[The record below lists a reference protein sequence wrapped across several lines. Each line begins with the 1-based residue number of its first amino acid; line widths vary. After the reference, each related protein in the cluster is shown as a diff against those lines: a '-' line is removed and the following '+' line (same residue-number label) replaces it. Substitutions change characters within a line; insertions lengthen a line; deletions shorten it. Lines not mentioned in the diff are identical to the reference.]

1 MAKAIVYSPT
11 GSKGTTEVTLPKE
24 VFGVAIKNHV
34 LLASAYRSYLAAGR
48 SAKAKTKTRGM
59 VSGSRRKHHRQ
70 KGTGAARAG
79 TVQSPIRVGGG
90 VAFGPTGNENYQ
102 LKLSVKA
109 KNQAVRQAL
118 TLKAANGQ
126 VIIIDELVAADGKT
140 KVIATLLQKLG
151 LERQVLLVVDSKT
164 PELTR
169 AVRNIA
175 NAQLVNANYLN
186 VFKVINAESIAITKN
201 GLKVLQQWLGTA
213 SSKQGAKS

>member
-1 MAKAIVYSPT
+1 MAKAAVYTKT
-11 GSKGTTEVTLPKE
+11 GSKGTAEITLPKE
-24 VFGVAIKNHV
+24 VFGVEIKNHA

-48 SAKAKTKTRGM
+48 NAHAKTKTRGM

-90 VAFGPTGNENYQ
+90 VAFGPTGNENYK

-118 TLKAANGQ
+118 TLKAADGRV
-126 VIIIDELVAADGKT
+126 VIVDELVSAEGKT

-151 LERQVLLVVDSKT
+151 LERRVLVVVENKT

-175 NAQLVNANYLN
+175 NAELVSANYLN
-186 VFKVINAESIAITKN
+186 VFKVLNADSIAITKD
-201 GLKVLQQWLGTA
+201 GLKTLQQWLGAA
-213 SSKQGAKS
+213 SSEKGAKS